1 MRFKVM
7 GRERERKLSLSIKK
21 RETSGSVKQEL
32 KDRLIDLP
40 GGSGTETFEDK
51 EESDFLF
58 DICLTQLL
66 ISDFGR
72 SRFFAI
78 FSQFPARF
86 AALSCVNQK

>member
-7 GRERERKLSLSIKK
+7 GRERARKLSLSIKK

-51 EESDFLF
+51 KESDFLF

-66 ISDFGR
+66 ISGR
-72 SRFFAI
+72 SRFLLF
-78 FSQFPARF
+78 F
-86 AALSCVNQK
+86 VNFLLGLLHSLV